1 MSASS
6 KKGLFAPA
14 LVQPGKKCHFLKYKD
29 CLKITS
35 KNVFNGLLWKA
46 LSSTYNFSTS
56 KVKILDMDEEPI
68 ENKSSLNI
76 DPISGMGFMHGTLLL
91 GQPSSTHPLLPIS
104 SFTSFSQFTHCP
116 TRWTV
121 WPSVCRFHSY
131 WYLPVSLNPV
141 ICAIIRH
148 FVSHHFPHVLTCLLL
163 QPNPLLSVT

>member
-68 ENKSSLNI
+68 ENKGFLNT
-76 DPISGMGFMHGTLLL
+76 DPISDMGFMLGPSLLD
-91 GQPSSTHPLLPIS
+91 QPSYTHPLPPIPPLA
-104 SFTSFSQFTHCP
+104 SFSQFTH
-116 TRWTV
+116 
-121 WPSVCRFHSY
+121 
-131 WYLPVSLNPV
+131 
-141 ICAIIRH
+141 
-148 FVSHHFPHVLTCLLL
+148 
-163 QPNPLLSVT
+163 